1 MTDNFWKKIDRILGL
16 LPLAAIFAVLV
27 VSANIEIKD
36 LDLWLHIAMGR
47 FITLHRFVPSVD
59 VLSCSIAGAP
69 WVNHEWLFQVIVYNI
84 FNAWGSQGLIMMQ
97 VVVVALTMLLLL
109 CLGYDKKRQLL
120 TTVMLFIVYMIY
132 QQRFTIRPDLYSLLF
147 FTIYIFV
154 LSLHIDK
161 KWATPVLFIVQI
173 LWSNMHGFFFF
184 GPLFILIGIVSEWIR
199 RNVNLPYEWNE
210 SGKLS
215 DDEYS
220 RIKRIFFFVILACLF
235 NPLFVK
241 GAWYP
246 ISVFFSLSGENKI
259 FFKHI
264 QELKQPVTGAT
275 LFSQSHY
282 LYYKMMIA
290 LSFVSFIFNRRRID
304 VSALLFWL
312 VFLVFSLK
320 AMRNTPFFA
329 FAAYLV
335 FITNIINI
343 NPDDIIPIRFTQ
355 KRFQYLTTTLLK
367 ILFLLWIFGY
377 YQAISLRSYYDF
389 EKYELKSEFGGIS
402 QRSYPDKAVDFL
414 VENKIK
420 GNFFNDF
427 NSGAYLLGRTHP
439 DIKVFI
445 DGRTEVYGGD
455 FFRKYRDIW
464 DHGNVEL
471 FEDVVKQHQ
480 ITGALLNSSRQFIP
494 KKILKYL
501 YEHKDW
507 KVVYFNY
514 DAVIFLKNVEANR
527 GTIERFEIDLAKW
540 EAPKSNLFRI
550 GTLRV
555 RPYQPYYR
563 AYTLES
569 LGIDGAA
576 LRELEET
583 IRIDPFYADAHDLAG
598 KIYAGREE
606 YNEAFEHFRIAVTA
620 SPRNK
625 EMRHNLALSYFDLE
639 KYEGAVRQYKT
650 ITSMWPRD
658 PKGYF
663 LMTKNYVMDGKY
675 DQAIEALTQAH
686 QLSPQDVKDPLE
698 LGDMMFERKAYPEAK
713 AAYLMALETGK
724 EPENVHQKMGF
735 LLLAMGEKA
744 QAKKEF
750 EKVLAVTPENE
761 EIKEVLKDLD

>member
-161 KWATPVLFIVQI
+161 KWATPVLFVVQI

-527 GTIERFEIDLAKW
+527 GIIERFEIDLAQW
-540 EAPKSNLFRI
+540 EAPKSNLFKL

-583 IRIDPFYADAHDLAG
+583 IRIDPFYAD
-598 KIYAGREE
+598 
-606 YNEAFEHFRIAVTA
+606 
-620 SPRNK
+620 
-625 EMRHNLALSYFDLE
+625 
-639 KYEGAVRQYKT
+639 
-650 ITSMWPRD
+650 
-658 PKGYF
+658 
-663 LMTKNYVMDGKY
+663 
-675 DQAIEALTQAH
+675 
-686 QLSPQDVKDPLE
+686 
-698 LGDMMFERKAYPEAK
+698 
-713 AAYLMALETGK
+713 
-724 EPENVHQKMGF
+724 
-735 LLLAMGEKA
+735 
-744 QAKKEF
+744 
-750 EKVLAVTPENE
+750 
-761 EIKEVLKDLD
+761 

>member
-1 MTDNFWKKIDRILGL
+1 MTDNFWKKADRIFGL
-16 LPLAAIFAVLV
+16 LPIAAIFAVLV

-36 LDLWLHIAMGR
+36 LDLWLHLAVGR

-59 VLSCSIAGAP
+59 VLSCSIAGAS
-69 WVNHEWLFQVIVYNI
+69 WVNHEWLFQIIVYNI
-84 FNAWGSQGLIMMQ
+84 FNAWGAQGLIMMQ

-120 TTVMLFIVYMIY
+120 TTIALFLVYMIY

-161 KWATPVLFIVQI
+161 KWATPVLFIIQVI
-173 LWSNMHGFFFF
+173 WSNMHGFFFF
-184 GPLFILIGIVSEWIR
+184 GPLFILIGIVSEWTR
-199 RNVNLPYEWNE
+199 RNVHLPYEWNE
-210 SGKLS
+210 SGRLS
-215 DDEYS
+215 DDEYI

-246 ISVFFSLSGENKI
+246 VSVFFSLSGENKI

-264 QELKQPVTGAT
+264 QELKQPITGQT
-275 LFSQSHY
+275 LFSQGHF
-282 LYYKMMIA
+282 LYYKLMIG
-290 LSFVSFIFNRRRID
+290 LSFISFIFNRRRID
-304 VSALLFWL
+304 ISALLFWL

-320 AMRNTPFFA
+320 ATRNTPFFA

-355 KRFQYLTTTLLK
+355 KKFRYITTIILK
-367 ILFLLWIFGY
+367 ILFLLWLFGY

-389 EKYELKSEFGGIS
+389 DKYEMKSEFGGIS
-402 QRSYPDKAVDFL
+402 QRTYPDKAVDFL
-414 VENKIK
+414 VENKVK

-445 DGRTEVYGGD
+445 DGRTEVYGGE
-455 FFRKYRDIW
+455 FFRRYRNIW
-464 DHGNVEL
+464 DHGEVEP
-471 FEDVVKQHQ
+471 FEKILKEHQ

-494 KKILKYL
+494 KKILTYL
-501 YEHKDW
+501 YEHEDW
-507 KVVYFNY
+507 RVVYFNY
-514 DAVIFLKNVEANR
+514 DAVVFLKNIEANR
-527 GTIERFEIDLAKW
+527 AIIERFEIDLAQW
-540 EAPKSNLFRI
+540 EAPEVDLYKL

-569 LGIDGAA
+569 LELDDAA
-576 LRELEET
+576 LKELEES
-583 IRIDPFYADAHDLAG
+583 IRVDPFYADAHDLSG
-598 KIYAGREE
+598 KIYAKRKEHKK
-606 YNEAFEHFRIAVTA
+606 AFEHFRIAVTA
-620 SPRNK
+620 SPRKK
-625 EMRHNLALSYFDLE
+625 EMRYNLALSYFDLGE
-639 KYEGAVRQYKT
+639 YEGAARQYKT
-650 ITSMWPRD
+650 ITAMWPYD

-663 LMTKNYVMDGKY
+663 LLTKNYIMNEQY
-675 DQAIEALTQAH
+675 AQAVQTLEQAH
-686 QLSPQDVKDPLE
+686 QLSPRDVKDPLE

-713 AAYLMALETGK
+713 AAYLMALKTDKKPETIHEK
-724 EPENVHQKMGF
+724 LGF
-735 LLLAMGEKA
+735 VSLATGDKV

-750 EKVLAVTPENE
+750 EKVLTVTPENE
-761 EIKEVLKDLD
+761 EIKEALKSLN